1 MKRCSRCGQENKDES
16 RFCQNCGAEL
26 SVSNSANILERFK
39 SSNKFVKIIV
49 IVIVVYLIL
58 WTIGMIPHIFF
69 GVPLDSYSEE
79 ADVRHLEDFNAID
92 MDCDGALTFDEADGY
107 APDIGED
114 ELSEIFDEADKNHNG
129 YLKGGEFDNYVY
141 TIEKHYKDLEK
152 QKKADEQAAKK
163 KSSSNLV
170 PTVKLGKCP
179 SCGSD
184 ASYMYDYYDEFGRP
198 YYQCS
203 VCDYWTYDEGEFYE
217 G

>member
-1 MKRCSRCGQENKDES
+1 
-16 RFCQNCGAEL
+16 
-26 SVSNSANILERFK
+26 
-39 SSNKFVKIIV
+39 
-49 IVIVVYLIL
+49 
-58 WTIGMIPHIFF
+58 
-69 GVPLDSYSEE
+69 
-79 ADVRHLEDFNAID
+79 